1 MKKNCIFIALGAFLL
16 TGNLISSCTGNKNTN
31 EGESSDSV
39 KNVSISVSNDSIAP
53 SEGNDDSERLELSPN
68 EEGALNISELPQTAK
83 LQAKQGDMELY
94 VNVEQ
99 EANEDDIT
107 GVYSVWLADR
117 GKNVVRRILITNPMA
132 EPVWEEMNKKNGGV
146 EVPMH
151 QIAAADRAMF
161 ASKDCKKIVVEG
173 CPDARNI
180 WTYIINL
187 DTRTAMQIP
196 ATEGV
201 QEINPDKG
209 EIIVAS
215 YGYYE
220 EGGRYT
226 YQQAYSL
233 DGKSLRRTSDP
244 EPE

>member
-1 MKKNCIFIALGAFLL
+1 MKKNNILITFGAVLL
-16 TGNLISSCTGNKNTN
+16 TGSLLSSCNGNKNSN
-31 EGESSDSV
+31 EGESNDSV
-39 KNVSISVSNDSIAP
+39 KKEFFSASNDSIASSQESDDTEMQGVFT
-53 SEGNDDSERLELSPN
+53 SEET
-68 EEGALNISELPQTAK
+68 LNISELPKTAQ
-83 LQAKQGDMELY
+83 LQAQKGNYELY

-132 EPVWEEMNKKNGGV
+132 APVWEEMNEKKGGV
-146 EVPMH
+146 EVPMD
-151 QIAAADRAMF
+151 QIAAAERAMF
-161 ASKDCKKIVVEG
+161 ASKDGKRIVVEG

-187 DTRTAMQIP
+187 DTQSAMQLP
-196 ATEGV
+196 GTEGV
-201 QEINPDKG
+201 QDINIDKG
-209 EIIVAS
+209 EIILAS

-226 YQQAYSL
+226 YQKAYSL
-233 DGKSLRRTSDP
+233 DGKYLRQTSDP

>member
-1 MKKNCIFIALGAFLL
+1 MKKNNILITFGAVLL
-16 TGNLISSCTGNKNTN
+16 TGSLLSSCNGNKNSN
-31 EGESSDSV
+31 EGESNDSV
-39 KNVSISVSNDSIAP
+39 KNEFFSASNDSIASSQESDDTEMQGVFT
-53 SEGNDDSERLELSPN
+53 SEET
-68 EEGALNISELPQTAK
+68 LNISELPKTAQ
-83 LQAKQGDMELY
+83 LQAQKGNYELY

-132 EPVWEEMNKKNGGV
+132 APVWEEMNEKKGGV
-146 EVPMH
+146 EVPMD
-151 QIAAADRAMF
+151 QIAAAERAMF
-161 ASKDCKKIVVEG
+161 ASKDGKRIVVEG

-187 DTRTAMQIP
+187 DTQTAMQLP
-196 ATEGV
+196 GTEGV
-201 QEINPDKG
+201 QDINLDKG
-209 EIIVAS
+209 EIILAS

-226 YQQAYSL
+226 YQKAYSL
-233 DGKSLRRTSDP
+233 DGKYLRQTSDP

>member
-1 MKKNCIFIALGAFLL
+1 MKKNNILITFGAVLL
-16 TGNLISSCTGNKNTN
+16 TGSLLSSCNGNKNSN
-31 EGESSDSV
+31 EGESNDSV
-39 KNVSISVSNDSIAP
+39 KKEFFSASNDSIASSQESDDTEMQGGVT
-53 SEGNDDSERLELSPN
+53 SEET
-68 EEGALNISELPQTAK
+68 LNISELPKTAQ
-83 LQAKQGDMELY
+83 LQAQKGNYELY

-132 EPVWEEMNKKNGGV
+132 APVWEEMNEKKGGV
-146 EVPMH
+146 EVPMD
-151 QIAAADRAMF
+151 QIAAAERAMF
-161 ASKDCKKIVVEG
+161 ASKDGKRIVVEG

-187 DTRTAMQIP
+187 DTQSAMQLP
-196 ATEGV
+196 GTEGV
-201 QEINPDKG
+201 QDINIDKG
-209 EIIVAS
+209 EIILAS

-226 YQQAYSL
+226 YQKAYSL
-233 DGKSLRRTSDP
+233 DGKYLRQTSDP

>member
-1 MKKNCIFIALGAFLL
+1 MKKNNILITFGAVLL
-16 TGNLISSCTGNKNTN
+16 TGSLLSSCNGNKNSN
-31 EGESSDSV
+31 EGESNDSV
-39 KNVSISVSNDSIAP
+39 KNEFFSASNDSIASSQESDDTEMQGVFT
-53 SEGNDDSERLELSPN
+53 SEET
-68 EEGALNISELPQTAK
+68 LNISELPKTAQ
-83 LQAKQGDMELY
+83 LQAQKGNYELY

-132 EPVWEEMNKKNGGV
+132 APVWEEMNEKKGGV
-146 EVPMH
+146 EVPMD
-151 QIAAADRAMF
+151 QIAAAERAMF
-161 ASKDCKKIVVEG
+161 ASKDGKRIVVEG

-187 DTRTAMQIP
+187 DTQTAMQLP
-196 ATEGV
+196 GTEGV
-201 QEINPDKG
+201 QDINIDKG
-209 EIIVAS
+209 EIILAS

-226 YQQAYSL
+226 YQKAYSL
-233 DGKSLRRTSDP
+233 DGKYLRQTSDP

>member
-1 MKKNCIFIALGAFLL
+1 MKKNNILITCGAVLL
-16 TGNLISSCTGNKNTN
+16 TGSLLSSCNGNKNSN
-31 EGESSDSV
+31 EGESNDSV
-39 KNVSISVSNDSIAP
+39 KKEFFSASNDSIASSQESDDTEMQGVFT
-53 SEGNDDSERLELSPN
+53 SEET
-68 EEGALNISELPQTAK
+68 LNISELPKTAQ
-83 LQAKQGDMELY
+83 LQAQKGNYELY

-132 EPVWEEMNKKNGGV
+132 APVWEEMNEKKGGV
-146 EVPMH
+146 EVPMD
-151 QIAAADRAMF
+151 QIAAAERAMF
-161 ASKDCKKIVVEG
+161 ASKDGKRIVVEG

-187 DTRTAMQIP
+187 DTQTAMQLP
-196 ATEGV
+196 GTEGV
-201 QEINPDKG
+201 QDINLDKG
-209 EIIVAS
+209 EIILAS

-226 YQQAYSL
+226 YQKAYSL
-233 DGKSLRRTSDP
+233 DGKYLRQTSDP

>member
-1 MKKNCIFIALGAFLL
+1 MKKNNILITFGAVLL
-16 TGNLISSCTGNKNTN
+16 TGSLLSSCNGNKNSN
-31 EGESSDSV
+31 EGESNDSV
-39 KNVSISVSNDSIAP
+39 KNEFFSASNDSIASSQESDENEMQGLFT
-53 SEGNDDSERLELSPN
+53 SEET
-68 EEGALNISELPQTAK
+68 LNISELPKTAQ
-83 LQAKQGDMELY
+83 LQAQKGNYELY

-132 EPVWEEMNKKNGGV
+132 APVWEEMNEKKGGV
-146 EVPMH
+146 EVPMD
-151 QIAAADRAMF
+151 QIAAAERAMF
-161 ASKDCKKIVVEG
+161 ASKDGKRIVVEG

-187 DTRTAMQIP
+187 DTQTAMQLP
-196 ATEGV
+196 GTEGV
-201 QEINPDKG
+201 QDINLDKG
-209 EIIVAS
+209 EIILAS

-226 YQQAYSL
+226 YQKAYSL
-233 DGKSLRRTSDP
+233 DGKYLRQTSDP

>member
-1 MKKNCIFIALGAFLL
+1 MKKNNILITFGAVLL
-16 TGNLISSCTGNKNTN
+16 TGSLLSSCNGNKNSN
-31 EGESSDSV
+31 EGESNDSV
-39 KNVSISVSNDSIAP
+39 KNEFFSASNDSIASSQESDDTEMQGVFT
-53 SEGNDDSERLELSPN
+53 SEET
-68 EEGALNISELPQTAK
+68 LNISELPKTAQ
-83 LQAKQGDMELY
+83 LQAQKGNYELY

-132 EPVWEEMNKKNGGV
+132 APVWEEMNEKKGGV
-146 EVPMH
+146 EVPMD
-151 QIAAADRAMF
+151 QIAAAERAMF
-161 ASKDCKKIVVEG
+161 ASKDGKRIVVEG

-187 DTRTAMQIP
+187 DTQTAMQFP
-196 ATEGV
+196 GTEGV
-201 QEINPDKG
+201 QDINLDKG
-209 EIIVAS
+209 EIILAS

-226 YQQAYSL
+226 YQKAYSL
-233 DGKSLRRTSDP
+233 DGKYLRQTSDP

>member
-1 MKKNCIFIALGAFLL
+1 MKKNNILITFGAVLL
-16 TGNLISSCTGNKNTN
+16 TGSLLFSCNGNKNSN
-31 EGESSDSV
+31 EGESNDSL
-39 KNVSISVSNDSIAP
+39 KNEFLTASNDSIASSQESDENEMQGLFT
-53 SEGNDDSERLELSPN
+53 SEET
-68 EEGALNISELPQTAK
+68 LNISELPKTAQF
-83 LQAKQGDMELY
+83 QAKKGNYELY

-132 EPVWEEMNKKNGGV
+132 APVWEEMNEKKGGV
-146 EVPMH
+146 EVPMD
-151 QIAAADRAMF
+151 QIAAAERAMF
-161 ASKDCKKIVVEG
+161 ASKDGKRIVVEG

-187 DTRTAMQIP
+187 DTQTAMQLP
-196 ATEGV
+196 GTEGV
-201 QEINPDKG
+201 QDINIDKG
-209 EIIVAS
+209 EIILAS

-226 YQQAYSL
+226 YQKAYSL
-233 DGKSLRRTSDP
+233 DGKYLRQTSDP

>member
-1 MKKNCIFIALGAFLL
+1 MKKNNILITFGAVLL
-16 TGNLISSCTGNKNTN
+16 TGSLLSSCNGNKNSN
-31 EGESSDSV
+31 EGESNDSV
-39 KNVSISVSNDSIAP
+39 KKEFFSASNDSIASSQESDDTEMQGVFT
-53 SEGNDDSERLELSPN
+53 SEET
-68 EEGALNISELPQTAK
+68 LNISELPKTAQ
-83 LQAKQGDMELY
+83 LQVQKGNYELY

-99 EANEDDIT
+99 EADEDDIT

-132 EPVWEEMNKKNGGV
+132 APVWEEMNEKKGGV
-146 EVPMH
+146 EVPMD
-151 QIAAADRAMF
+151 QIAAAERAMF
-161 ASKDCKKIVVEG
+161 ASKDGKRIVVEG

-187 DTRTAMQIP
+187 DTQTAMQLP
-196 ATEGV
+196 GTEGV
-201 QEINPDKG
+201 QDINLDKG
-209 EIIVAS
+209 EIILAS

-226 YQQAYSL
+226 YQKAYSL
-233 DGKSLRRTSDP
+233 DGKYLRQTSDP

>member
-1 MKKNCIFIALGAFLL
+1 MKKNNILITFGAVLL
-16 TGNLISSCTGNKNTN
+16 TGSLLSSCNGNKNSN
-31 EGESSDSV
+31 EGESNDSV
-39 KNVSISVSNDSIAP
+39 KNEFFSASNDSIASIQESDDTEMQGVFT
-53 SEGNDDSERLELSPN
+53 SEET
-68 EEGALNISELPQTAK
+68 LNISELPKTAQ
-83 LQAKQGDMELY
+83 LQAQKGNYELY

-132 EPVWEEMNKKNGGV
+132 APVWEEMNEKKGGV
-146 EVPMH
+146 EVPMD
-151 QIAAADRAMF
+151 QIAAAERAMF
-161 ASKDCKKIVVEG
+161 ASKDGKRIVVEG

-187 DTRTAMQIP
+187 DTQTAMQLP
-196 ATEGV
+196 GTEGV
-201 QEINPDKG
+201 QDINLDKG
-209 EIIVAS
+209 EIILAS

-226 YQQAYSL
+226 YQKAYSL
-233 DGKSLRRTSDP
+233 DGKYLRQTSDP

>member
-1 MKKNCIFIALGAFLL
+1 MKKNNILITFGAVLL
-16 TGNLISSCTGNKNTN
+16 TGSLLSSCNGNKNSH
-31 EGESSDSV
+31 EGESNDSV
-39 KNVSISVSNDSIAP
+39 KNEFFSASNDSIASSQESDDTEMQGVFT
-53 SEGNDDSERLELSPN
+53 SEET
-68 EEGALNISELPQTAK
+68 LNISELPKTAQ
-83 LQAKQGDMELY
+83 LQAQKGNYELY

-132 EPVWEEMNKKNGGV
+132 APVWEEMNEKKGGV
-146 EVPMH
+146 EVPMD
-151 QIAAADRAMF
+151 QIAAAERAMF
-161 ASKDCKKIVVEG
+161 ASKDGKRIVVEG

-187 DTRTAMQIP
+187 DTQTAMQLP
-196 ATEGV
+196 GTEGV
-201 QEINPDKG
+201 QDINLDKG
-209 EIIVAS
+209 EIILAS

-226 YQQAYSL
+226 YQKAYSL
-233 DGKSLRRTSDP
+233 DGKYLRQTSDP

>member
-1 MKKNCIFIALGAFLL
+1 MKKNNILITYGAVLL
-16 TGNLISSCTGNKNTN
+16 TGSLLFSCTGNKNSN
-31 EGESSDSV
+31 EGESNDSV
-39 KNVSISVSNDSIAP
+39 KNEFFSASNDSIASSQESDDTEMQGVFT
-53 SEGNDDSERLELSPN
+53 SEET
-68 EEGALNISELPQTAK
+68 LNISELPKTAQ
-83 LQAKQGDMELY
+83 LQAKKGNYELY

-132 EPVWEEMNKKNGGV
+132 APVWEEMNEKKSGV
-146 EVPMH
+146 EVPMD
-151 QIAAADRAMF
+151 QIAAAERAMF
-161 ASKDCKKIVVEG
+161 ASKDGKRIVVEG

-187 DTRTAMQIP
+187 DTQTAMQLP
-196 ATEGV
+196 GTEGV
-201 QEINPDKG
+201 QDINLDKG
-209 EIIVAS
+209 EIILAS

-226 YQQAYSL
+226 YQKAYSL
-233 DGKSLRRTSDP
+233 DGKYLRQTSDP